1 MCLYGTSSDPS
12 DHRFIT
18 ADTDYNA
25 ESADGC
31 HGASAGT
38 VETLWGT
45 GA

>member
-1 MCLYGTSSDPS
+1 MYLYGTSSDPS
-12 DHRFIT
+12 DHRILH
-18 ADTDYNA
+18 ADADHNA
-25 ESADGC
+25 ESAYGC